1 MPSSYFSIEIRV
13 EIKTREILSCQNPEI
28 KYPDYKRYS
37 ESRDVRTRWHLTL
50 GNRTRNLPHRKPCT
64 ETNVENPSHSVL
76 RHKRFLNN
84 EFTVLLL
91 QSRERWH
98 LCRQLDP
105 LLSLSN
111 SHATVKKLNYPEE
124 IHSVRIQ
131 LNLARKGLDS
141 SLTSWKVG
149 TRLTR
154 LWIGITIE

>member
-1 MPSSYFSIEIRV
+1 MPSSYFPIEIRV
-13 EIKTREILSCQNPEI
+13 EVKTREILSCQNPEI

-37 ESRDVRTRWHLTL
+37 ESRDVRTRFKGDTSGTFRIESRVLKPML
-50 GNRTRNLPHRKPCT
+50 RILPTRY
-64 ETNVENPSHSVL
+64 

-154 LWIGITIE
+154 L